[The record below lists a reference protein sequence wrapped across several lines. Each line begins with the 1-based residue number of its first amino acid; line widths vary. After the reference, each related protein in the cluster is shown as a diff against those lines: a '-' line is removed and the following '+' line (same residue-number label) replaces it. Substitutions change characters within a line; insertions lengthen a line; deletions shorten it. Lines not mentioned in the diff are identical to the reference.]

1 MNPQSD
7 HDGKSKTASPV
18 DSSRY
23 PEPAALSAKVDDGA
37 PTYSEISD
45 RAHQIWLEQG
55 QPADSAEQNWLQA
68 ERELQASGTSRRLVE
83 QVRAHAGSVQ
93 R

>member
-1 MNPQSD
+1 MNPQGD
-7 HDGKSKTASPV
+7 HDGKSKTASAV

-23 PEPAALSAKVDDGA
+23 PDPAEDGT
-37 PTYSEISD
+37 PTYAEISD

-55 QPADSAEQNWLQA
+55 QPSDSAEQNWLQA
-68 ERELQASGTSRRLVE
+68 ERELRASDTTRRVVE

>member
-1 MNPQSD
+1 MNPQGD
-7 HDGKSKTASPV
+7 HDGKSKTASAV

-23 PEPAALSAKVDDGA
+23 PEPAEDGA
-37 PTYSEISD
+37 PTYAEIAD

-93 R
+93 G

>member
-1 MNPQSD
+1 MNPQGD
-7 HDGKSKTASPV
+7 HDGKSKSASAV
-18 DSSRY
+18 DSQSY
-23 PEPAALSAKVDDGA
+23 PEPVEDGA
-37 PTYSEISD
+37 PAYADIAD

-68 ERELQASGTSRRLVE
+68 ERELRASATSRRLVQ
-83 QVRAHAGSVQ
+83 QVHAQAGSVQ